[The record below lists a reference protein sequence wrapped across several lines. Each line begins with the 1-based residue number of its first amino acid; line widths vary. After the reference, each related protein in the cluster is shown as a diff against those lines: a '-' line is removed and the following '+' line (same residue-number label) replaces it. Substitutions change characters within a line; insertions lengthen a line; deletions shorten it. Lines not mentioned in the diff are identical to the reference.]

1 MDFMM
6 VDITDLPDVR
16 IGDQAVILG
25 REGEAWISADYLA
38 AKIPYDTNGGITAE
52 INGRVRRVYRY
63 NDAVVAVA
71 QMRY

>member
-6 VDITDLPDVR
+6 ADSTDLPDVR
-16 IGDQAVILG
+16 IGDQ
-25 REGEAWISADYLA
+25 AWISADYLA